1 MICWRELLRDL
12 PEPWLVMV
20 CGLVGV
26 GKSTIAQDISH
37 NVNAKYLS
45 TDHTGYLL
53 FGAAR
58 RYDEAYYARVY
69 AHLIGEAKR
78 ALEAGRHVVLDGT
91 FLKTETRRRIM
102 REFQRTA
109 SLWIVYV
116 TCDEEVVRARLAN
129 RAGASLAGRAYSEAA
144 FDIYL
149 MMKEKLLQNR
159 EYRDPRGDGLSLISV
174 DTTSLPWSI
183 VEKRVAL
190 RLEVP

>member
-26 GKSTIAQDISH
+26 GKSTIAQQISH
-37 NVNAKYLS
+37 NLNAKYLS
-45 TDHTGYLL
+45 TDQTGYLL
-53 FGAAR
+53 FGDAR
-58 RYDEAYYARVY
+58 RYDETYYARVY
-69 AHLIGEAKR
+69 GHLMGEAKR
-78 ALEAGRHVVLDGT
+78 ALEAGRNVVLDGT
-91 FLKTETRRRIM
+91 FLEMETRRRIM
-102 REFQRTA
+102 RGCQRTA

-116 TCDEEVVRARLAN
+116 TCDEAVVRARLED
-129 RAGASLAGRAYSEAA
+129 REGASLAGRAYSEAG

-149 MMKEKLLQNR
+149 MMKEKLSQNR
-159 EYRDPRGDGLSLISV
+159 EYRDPRGDSFSLISV